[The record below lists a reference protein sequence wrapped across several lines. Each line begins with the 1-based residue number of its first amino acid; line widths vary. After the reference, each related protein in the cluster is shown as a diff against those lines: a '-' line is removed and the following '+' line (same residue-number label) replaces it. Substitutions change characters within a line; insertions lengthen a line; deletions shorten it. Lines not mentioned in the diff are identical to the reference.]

1 MDLKSVDVSLDDIIR
16 MNKNKSVKKVTHNNN
31 GGGQHHRAGGHH
43 RVGQQLKRHEQNRWQ
58 LVTQHHHLQK
68 QQPQQPVVRNSPKIL
83 VSNLASSVTA
93 GDLEELFSG
102 IGELQEFPVL
112 HHDSRG
118 KSLGSAEITFQ
129 LRADARKA
137 LAKYNGVALDAKPMR
152 IQFTLNG
159 EGGGMG
165 ARLGPTPNATAPQQQ
180 VQQAPRQ
187 IRQVVQNILSK
198 PDCGN
203 GMNQNTFG
211 GNGGGGGFRGGRRAQ
226 SMGPRYGGGDQQ
238 QQQLVDRSSRQQAK
252 KKNEVID
259 PNKLDMEMDAYMES
273 HPGNSMC

>member
-16 MNKNKSVKKVTHNNN
+16 MNKNKSVKKVTHNN
-31 GGGQHHRAGGHH
+31 GGQHHRGGHH
-43 RVGQQLKRHEQNRWQ
+43 RVGQQLKRQEQNRWQ

-83 VSNLASSVTA
+83 VSNLAGSVTA

-165 ARLGPTPNATAPQQQ
+165 ARLGATPNTAAPQQQ

-187 IRQVVQNILSK
+187 IRQVVQNTLSK
-198 PDCGN
+198 PDCDGTG
-203 GMNQNTFG
+203 GMNQNTF
-211 GNGGGGGFRGGRRAQ
+211 GGGGGFRGGRRAQ
-226 SMGPRYGGGDQQ
+226 SMGPRYGGGGDQQ
-238 QQQLVDRSSRQQAK
+238 HQLVDRSSRQTK
-252 KKNEVID
+252 KKANEAID

>member
-16 MNKNKSVKKVTHNNN
+16 MNKNKSVKKVTHNN
-31 GGGQHHRAGGHH
+31 GGGQHHRGH

-58 LVTQHHHLQK
+58 LVTQNHLQK
-68 QQPQQPVVRNSPKIL
+68 QQQQPQQPVVRNSPKIL
-83 VSNLASSVTA
+83 VSNLAGSVTA

-165 ARLGPTPNATAPQQQ
+165 ARLGPTPNASTPQQQ

-187 IRQVVQNILSK
+187 IRQVVQNTFSG
-198 PDCGN
+198 PGGGG

-211 GNGGGGGFRGGRRAQ
+211 GGNGGGGFRGGRRAQ
-226 SMGPRYGGGDQQ
+226 SVGPRYGGGDQ
-238 QQQLVDRSSRQQAK
+238 LVDRSISRQQAK
-252 KKNEVID
+252 KKNEAID

-273 HPGNSMC
+273 HPGNAMC